1 MLAIYGITHSL
12 LLGGANRDF
21 PFTEDETCTSGTF
34 REQEGVEVDKLRKG
48 ADYRLW
54 LKDLTEEKDIVDFM
68 DVETNRMAVGDF
80 REIGDRIGT
89 CSRLTDGSESGI
101 GEEGR

>member
-1 MLAIYGITHSL
+1 M
-12 LLGGANRDF
+12 
-21 PFTEDETCTSGTF
+21 
-34 REQEGVEVDKLRKG
+34 EVDKLRKG

-89 CSRLTDGSESGI
+89 WPDVWWSWENRSLEKREKSRDGVGNNVT
-101 GEEGR
+101 